1 MFKNYNKIYFIGI
14 GGIGMSSIALYFIN
28 YGKQVAGYDK
38 TKNALTK
45 KLSELGAQIHYE
57 SKTSDIPREFLN
69 NLETLIIYTPAISK
83 ENMELSYFFNNNFTV
98 LKRSEVLGEISK
110 DKFCIAIAGTHG
122 KTTTSTILSHI
133 LFENNINFT
142 SFIGGISENYQS
154 NLIQK
159 GNDIILVEADEFD
172 RSFLTLNPNIA
183 CITSVDPDHLDIY
196 NSNSELQKSFIEFA
210 SKLKS
215 NGVLFKH
222 YDIPIKGVSYGFSKD
237 ADYSIKNYY
246 NSKDSSFF
254 EIIYQKEK
262 SIKVKFNMPGKHNA
276 CNALAAFAIGRSL
289 KIKEIDITKSL
300 STFKGVKRRFSYILK
315 TPKILIDDYAHHP
328 SEIKAVYES
337 LESLYPDKNIMA
349 IFQPHLFSRT
359 RDFIDQFAQILSKF
373 DEVVLLEIYPAR
385 EEAIKGIN
393 SSELLKRIK
402 NINKNLVNKSELS
415 SHIKN
420 SESDVFV
427 VMGAGDI
434 SEEIPLI
441 KDVIIS

>member
-1 MFKNYNKIYFIGI
+1 M
-14 GGIGMSSIALYFIN
+14 
-28 YGKQVAGYDK
+28 
-38 TKNALTK
+38 
-45 KLSELGAQIHYE
+45 
-57 SKTSDIPREFLN
+57 
-69 NLETLIIYTPAISK
+69 
-83 ENMELSYFFNNNFTV
+83 
-98 LKRSEVLGEISK
+98 
-110 DKFCIAIAGTHG
+110 
-122 KTTTSTILSHI
+122 
-133 LFENNINFT
+133 
-142 SFIGGISENYQS
+142 
-154 NLIQK
+154 
-159 GNDIILVEADEFD
+159 
-172 RSFLTLNPNIA
+172 
-183 CITSVDPDHLDIY
+183 
-196 NSNSELQKSFIEFA
+196 
-210 SKLKS
+210 
-215 NGVLFKH
+215 
-222 YDIPIKGVSYGFSKD
+222 
-237 ADYSIKNYY
+237 
-246 NSKDSSFF
+246 
-254 EIIYQKEK
+254 
-262 SIKVKFNMPGKHNA
+262 
-276 CNALAAFAIGRSL
+276 

-373 DEVVLLEIYPAR
+373 DEIVLLEIYPAR

-441 KDVIIS
+441 KDVILS